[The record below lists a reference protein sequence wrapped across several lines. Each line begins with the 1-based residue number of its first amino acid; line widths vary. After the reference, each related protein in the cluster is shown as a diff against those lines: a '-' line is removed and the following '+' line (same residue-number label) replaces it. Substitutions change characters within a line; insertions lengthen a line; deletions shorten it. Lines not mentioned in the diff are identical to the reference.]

1 MARNEAFG
9 HKLPLSPSDYER
21 MTALLA
27 LNLSPRG
34 LRNAALLAVWYDSL
48 LRVEDCC
55 GLSVGLVAGKSSF
68 RVVQGKVS
76 IASALTGKR
85 RKRGVVCYLQPRTV
99 ELVNRYLAT
108 VPNKSPDDPLFSGTG
123 RNSWITYRRQSTKGI
138 AYTVQVGIASEQVR
152 QMFKGWCKSIGLDP
166 ALYSTQSIRRARITG
181 MFVRGERIKSVMLLA
196 GHADARSTFAYD
208 TPTEE
213 ELRKASLAV

>member
-48 LRVEDCC
+48 LRIEDCC

-85 RKRGVVCYLQPRTV
+85 RKRGVVCYPHSIGTLRNYPTGPGKVIPPQAIQPQ
-99 ELVNRYLAT
+99 
-108 VPNKSPDDPLFSGTG
+108 F
-123 RNSWITYRRQSTKGI
+123 QSTPTNQRL
-138 AYTVQVGIASEQVR
+138 AAFDRV
-152 QMFKGWCKSIGLDP
+152 DP
-166 ALYSTQSIRRARITG
+166 
-181 MFVRGERIKSVMLLA
+181 
-196 GHADARSTFAYD
+196 
-208 TPTEE
+208 
-213 ELRKASLAV
+213 